1 MMNRLV
7 NLLFYRWRERDFLTG
22 LPNRKRL
29 FKDLNS
35 ALHRSTRVAL
45 ILSDVDEFRKVNIA
59 HGHEFGDSVLRQIAK
74 VLTRRCAATGTFGPY
89 RDGGESFSFVL
100 DKGAENSR
108 AVAEALRTDVER
120 LRFEPHQDAAITIRL
135 AIAVAPEDGK
145 TPDQLWDKASSVV
158 YCHPSE
164 RRRNQ
169 VA

>member
-1 MMNRLV
+1 M
-7 NLLFYRWRERDFLTG
+7 
-22 LPNRKRL
+22 K
-29 FKDLNS
+29 S
-35 ALHRSTRVAL
+35 ALQRSTRVAL
-45 ILSDVDEFRKVNIA
+45 ILADVDEFRNVNIA

-89 RDGGESFSFVL
+89 RDRGKSFSFVL
-100 DKGAENSR
+100 EKGAENSR
-108 AVAEALRTDVER
+108 AVAEAIRTDVER

-135 AIAVAPEDGK
+135 AIAVAPEDEK
-145 TPDQLWDKASSVV
+145 TPDELWEKTTSVV